1 MSELPYKLTI
11 CPPNDPPKQYTAM
24 TQAMVNAM
32 RHGRDL
38 TIDQRAF
45 MYPCVSTDFE
55 GRLRSTITDA
65 MKEARGK

>member
-1 MSELPYKLTI
+1 MSELPYKFTI

-45 MYPCVSTDFE
+45 MYPCISTDFE
-55 GRLRSTITDA
+55 GRLRDELEKI
-65 MKEARGK
+65 RGEK